1 MLKGLFLLHWACDR
15 GHVDIVRLL
24 LDYKANVNQTV
35 DSLVYVDVWHVM
47 MSVIFL

>member
-24 LDYKANVNQTV
+24 LDYKANVIQTV
-35 DSLVYVDVWHVM
+35 YTVLFM
-47 MSVIFL
+47 LMFGML